1 MPTAVAEQPPADLE
15 QMRAAFRLGWAVAEL
30 RGRYRPDLFLHPEP
44 DAPKAFKRNAQERPL
59 PLAGERKSRE
69 IRIEI
74 YEAAVGLSGAL
85 DLNLQTRRAG
95 GSVSTLEL
103 VKDATLHI
111 ENAKNAAER
120 RSVWPSV
127 AQRFYDWD
135 AQLQDTLVV
144 DATRAAAYQLGRAL
158 GETHWALEPAR
169 GEREMGSW
177 VFLFGA
183 EREAVVKR
191 LLERLSPYLGP
202 LVVAGVKHSHKAWCK
217 LALAPQRRNADGVR
231 LRLYEQGVLWRDL
244 IRGERQPLELPRPVV
259 TDPWR
264 EVAGYRKAVKALKG
278 PLIVGGFF
286 AALLIV
292 GGALLASGA
301 KDPWLTTAVSILG
314 GLGVTSAGLYARAKA
329 QLTSL
334 LSTLRLELDK
344 QKVREAAD
352 LCPKQSE
359 AHMSRF
365 GALWDSLRRP
375 HL

>member
-1 MPTAVAEQPPADLE
+1 MAAAVAEQPPADLE

-44 DAPKAFKRNAQERPL
+44 DAPKAFARNRQERPL

-85 DLNLQTRRAG
+85 GLDLQTKRAG
-95 GSVSTLEL
+95 LSVSVLDL
-103 VKDATLHI
+103 VKDATLRM
-111 ENAKNAAER
+111 EKAKNDADR
-120 RSVWPSV
+120 REAWPSV
-127 AQRFYDWD
+127 AQRFYNWD

-158 GETHWALEPAR
+158 GETHWALEPAC
-169 GEREMGSW
+169 GDREMGSW
-177 VFLFGA
+177 AFLFGS
-183 EREAVVKR
+183 ERKAVVKR

-202 LVVAGVKHSHKAWCK
+202 LVVAGVRHSFKAWCK
-217 LALAPQRRNADGVR
+217 LALVPQRRSADEVR
-231 LRLYEQGVLWRDL
+231 RKLYEQGLLWRDL
-244 IRGERQPLELPRPVV
+244 IRGERQPLELPRPVA

-264 EVAGYRKAVKALKG
+264 EVAGYRKAVKALQG
-278 PLIVGGFF
+278 PLIVGGVF
-286 AALLIV
+286 AALLIL
-292 GGALLASGA
+292 GGALLASGP
-301 KDPWLTTAVSILG
+301 KNPGLTTAVSIFG

-352 LCPKQSE
+352 LCPKE
-359 AHMSRF
+359 AEADSPRARILHAVF
-365 GALWDSLRRP
+365 GR
-375 HL
+375 